1 MNEQRTQAYLNLIN
15 QLLTCKEGDETKI
28 LQENRELLD
37 QGLIGVMI
45 AIAQPLTDAKM
56 RSVP

>member
-1 MNEQRTQAYLNLIN
+1 MDEQRTQAYLTLIN
-15 QLLTCKEGDETKI
+15 ELLSCQEGGENKI